1 MGSRKKM
8 LFSLLRLRHA
18 KIRGTKKIKDH
29 KSVIIL
35 DTLSALLLSGTAF
48 LMQMWI

>member
-1 MGSRKKM
+1 M
-8 LFSLLRLRHA
+8 LFSLLRPRHA

-29 KSVIIL
+29 KPVIIL